1 MIEAASATSFQVGD
15 VQCDLLDEGQFRL
28 DGGAMYRVVPKALW
42 ERGAP
47 ADERNRITL
56 AMRPLLIRSG
66 KETILVETGIGPE
79 RRDPKFTDMCA
90 IERGPGVEAGLS
102 ELGLTTAD
110 VTRVVLTHMH
120 FDHGGGLLADDGGL
134 RFPNAVVS
142 VQKDELEDSTEGCPL
157 CRASYLAPDYDPIR
171 EAQRFEVLEGDTEI
185 VPGISVEVTGGHTRA
200 HQILKIQAGDETVAF
215 WGDLIP
221 TSLHVRPHYVMAY
234 DLYPRQSWEAK
245 TRLVPQMV
253 EEGWINVFYHDPK
266 TPLGKVVPD
275 GRSFRVESLG
285 ATD

>member
-1 MIEAASATSFQVGD
+1 MMKAASPTSFSVGD
-15 VQCDLLDEGQFRL
+15 VQCDLLDEGLFRL

-47 ADERNRITL
+47 ADDRNRITL
-56 AMRPLLIRSG
+56 AMRPLLIRTG

-90 IERGPGVEAGLS
+90 IEQGPGVEAGLAA
-102 ELGLTTAD
+102 LGLAPAD

-120 FDHGGGLLADDGGL
+120 FDHGGGLISADGGL
-134 RFPNAVVS
+134 RFPNATVS
-142 VQKDELEDSTEGCPL
+142 VQKLELEDSTEGCPL

-171 EAQRFEVLEGDTEI
+171 EAQRFDVLDGDAEI
-185 VPGISVEVTGGHTRA
+185 TPGISVQVTGGHTRA
-200 HQILKIQAGDETVAF
+200 HQILKIAAGDETVAF

-221 TSLHVRPHYVMAY
+221 TSLHLRPHYVMAY

-245 TRLVPQMV
+245 RALVPQMV
-253 EEGWINVFYHDPK
+253 EEGWINVFYHDANH
-266 TPLGKVVPD
+266 PLGKVVPE
-275 GRSFRVESLG
+275 GRSFRVEALG
-285 ATD
+285 